1 MRFIC
6 TQDNLSQGLTQVAPL
21 AGRNTQLPVLQNVLC
36 QLKEGMLH
44 LTGTD
49 LEIGVRT
56 SVPGK
61 IEEEGSW
68 AVSAR
73 KLFEFVQQ
81 LPGDNPIT
89 LTKEGQRLVVET
101 ERFKAAFPTVE
112 ADDFPLLPSG
122 SATNTFSLPAVLF
135 CDGLN
140 NTLFPAAKENTRPEI
155 HSVYVRG
162 GDGVIHLAATDSFR
176 LSEQVITLPNGVGD
190 FSFLLPLNT
199 AHELIRLFRQEEVLT
214 LRPQENY
221 IIFQA
226 GGVEVSSRLIEGSYP
241 DYQYIIPSTYRLEGV
256 VERELLSR
264 ALKTVAVFLPRDS
277 RRVLL
282 EANPQEER
290 LIVRVASGGGEGE
303 AAVPFQAEGERLSAL
318 FNGQYLLE
326 GLQHL
331 SGERCRLQFSGATE
345 PVVFRP
351 AYPAGRP
358 EKTNERHLYVVMPIQ
373 G

>member
-6 TQDNLSQGLTQVAPL
+6 TQNNLSRGLMQVAPL

-61 IEEEGSW
+61 IQAEGGW

-81 LPGDNPIT
+81 LPRDNPLT

-122 SATNTFSLPAVLF
+122 AATTVFSLPATLF
-135 CDGLN
+135 CEGLSA
-140 NTLFPAAKENTRPEI
+140 TLFAAAKENTRPEI
-155 HSVYVRG
+155 HSVFVRG

-176 LSEQVITLPNGVGD
+176 LSEQVITTQDGAGD
-190 FSFLLPLNT
+190 FSFLLPLHT
-199 AHELIRLFRQEEVLT
+199 AHEIIRLFGREEVLT
-214 LRPQENY
+214 LHPQENY

-226 GGVEVSSRLIEGSYP
+226 GGVELSSRLIEGAYP
-241 DYQYIIPSTYRLEGV
+241 DYQYIIPTNYRLEGV
-256 VERELLSR
+256 VERDLLSQ

-277 RRVLL
+277 RRVVL
-282 EANPQEER
+282 EAAPHEER
-290 LIVRVASGGGEGE
+290 LTVRVASGGGEGE
-303 AAVPFQAEGERLSAL
+303 VVVPFQAQGEGLSAL
-318 FNGQYLLE
+318 FNIQYLLE

-331 SGERCRLQFSGATE
+331 TGERCRVQFSGATE
-345 PVVFRP
+345 PAVL
-351 AYPAGRP
+351 RP
-358 EKTNERHLYVVMPIQ
+358 EKQTERYLYVVMPIQ

>member
-1 MRFIC
+1 MNFTC
-6 TQDNLSQGLTQVAPL
+6 TQDNLSRGLMQVAPL
-21 AGRNTQLPVLQNVLC
+21 TGRNTQLPVLQNVLC

-61 IEEEGSW
+61 IQDEGSW

-81 LPGDNPIT
+81 LPRDNPIT
-89 LTKEGQRLVVET
+89 LTKDGQRLRVET

-112 ADDFPLLPSG
+112 ADDFPLLPSDAAT
-122 SATNTFSLPAVLF
+122 SAFSLPAALF
-135 CDGLN
+135 CEGLSA
-140 NTLFPAAKENTRPEI
+140 TLFAAAKENTRPEI
-155 HSVYVRG
+155 HSVFVRG

-176 LSEQVITLPNGVGD
+176 LSEQVITADGVGD
-190 FSFLLPLNT
+190 FSFLLPLHT
-199 AHELIRLFRQEEVLT
+199 THEIIRLFAKEETLT

-226 GGVEVSSRLIEGSYP
+226 GGVELSSRLIEGAYP
-241 DYQYIIPSTYRLEGV
+241 DYQYIIPTSYRLEGM
-256 VERELLSR
+256 VERDLLSQ

-277 RRVLL
+277 RRVVL
-282 EANPQEER
+282 EAAPQEER
-290 LIVRVASGGGEGE
+290 LTVRVASGGGEGE
-303 AAVPFQAEGERLSAL
+303 VVVPFKSQGEGLSAL
-318 FNGQYLLE
+318 FNIQYLLE

-331 SGERCRLQFSGATE
+331 SGEYCRVQFSGATE
-345 PVVFRP
+345 PAVFRP
-351 AYPAGRP
+351 
-358 EKTNERHLYVVMPIQ
+358 EKPTERYLYVVMPIQ